1 MIQYQSLSTNII
13 RIVWQT
19 VKRIT
24 TEKLGVKWL
33 KPVTTSLRTTRRN
46 ILKVS
51 IGQQR
56 SDNSLPTKQ
65 NVHAK
70 FKSLSVLSSSPHW
83 QYSLAALNHSF
94 SYKINFLENIK
105 TFKFCL
111 PPNSIKRFTTMSYH
125 EPFLYS
131 HALTYSF
138 LSTVPSFSS
147 FHFISP
153 SNIFSALSS
162 LIMLWLLEILF
173 VSVHILM
180 KAYILC

>member
-1 MIQYQSLSTNII
+1 MTRSPLASFLFKGLATKHT
-13 RIVWQT
+13 T
-19 VKRIT
+19 VKWTI
-24 TEKLGVKWL
+24 
-33 KPVTTSLRTTRRN
+33 PC
-46 ILKVS
+46 
-51 IGQQR
+51 
-56 SDNSLPTKQ
+56 LP
-65 NVHAK
+65 NLK
-70 FKSLSVLSSSPHW
+70 FKSLSVFSSSPHW
-83 QYSLAALNHSF
+83 QYSLAALKHSF

-105 TFKFCL
+105 TFKFFL
-111 PPNSIKRFTTMSYH
+111 PPNSIKRFTTMSYQ

-173 VSVHILM
+173 VSVRILM

>member
-1 MIQYQSLSTNII
+1 MHLKSSKVCIMTRSPLASFLFKGLATKHT
-13 RIVWQT
+13 T
-19 VKRIT
+19 VKWTI
-24 TEKLGVKWL
+24 
-33 KPVTTSLRTTRRN
+33 PC
-46 ILKVS
+46 
-51 IGQQR
+51 
-56 SDNSLPTKQ
+56 LP
-65 NVHAK
+65 NLK
-70 FKSLSVLSSSPHW
+70 FKSLSVFSSSPHL
-83 QYSLAALNHSF
+83 QYSLAALKHSF

-111 PPNSIKRFTTMSYH
+111 PPNSIKRFTTMSYQ

-173 VSVHILM
+173 VSVRILM